1 MKGGRP
7 CRSCRR
13 ECSVAGSG
21 ARSGYVER
29 LLMGLRVE
37 AMERELRTLRDKKD
51 RGELRA
57 RAAERMSLG
66 LSLDREEAAEI
77 LGVSTKKLQRMEA
90 AGTLRRCPNMGT
102 VVRYAARDV
111 LGLASASS
119 RKGA

>member
-1 MKGGRP
+1 M
-7 CRSCRR
+7 
-13 ECSVAGSG
+13 VAGSG

-90 AGTLRRCPNMGT
+90 KGELERCSDISG
-102 VVRYAARDV
+102 VVRYPAGDV
-111 LGLASASS
+111 QRLASA
-119 RKGA
+119 R